1 MTSSESRGQDA
12 VQNDRMHEMKQRL
25 DAVLARC
32 MAGSRLAGLER
43 LTGGANQ
50 QMWLLEVATAEG
62 AQTRLVLRQ
71 ASLWNTTAEN
81 QLALDDEAR
90 LLILAG
96 EHQLPVPRVVAI
108 LSPEDGLG
116 KGYLMTHVAGETIPQ
131 KILRDERF
139 RTACSLLP
147 RQCGEVLARIHQ
159 LPVAG
164 SAFLRTLTTRQL
176 VDELYEEY
184 QGYREPR
191 PIFELAFRWLR
202 ENQPVPSGQPALV
215 HGDFRNGNLM
225 INEQGLASVLD
236 WELAYIGDP
245 MADLGWLCV
254 PSWRFGRIDQP
265 VGGFGG
271 TEALFDGYEA
281 VSGVRPDPETVR
293 FWEIFGTLKW
303 GVICQKM
310 AASFVAGHDTSP
322 ERGAIGRRAS
332 ETEVDLLQA
341 LVPLPQVALA

>member
-1 MTSSESRGQDA
+1 MASSENTGQQGA
-12 VQNDRMHEMKQRL
+12 NAGMEQRL
-25 DAVLARC
+25 ARVLGRC
-32 MAGSRLAGLER
+32 LPGSHLAGLAR

-50 QMWLLEVATAEG
+50 QMWLLDVEQADG
-62 AQTRLVLRQ
+62 ARSRLVLRQ
-71 ASLWNTTAEN
+71 ASQWNTADEN
-81 QLALDDEAR
+81 QLALDNEAR
-90 LLILAG
+90 LLLLAA
-96 EHQLPVPRVVAI
+96 EHDLPVPAVVAI
-108 LSPEDGLG
+108 LQPEDNLG
-116 KGYLMTHVAGETIPQ
+116 SGYLMAHVPGETIPQ
-131 KILRDERF
+131 KILRDDRY
-139 RTACSLLP
+139 RMACDLLP
-147 RQCGEVLARIHQ
+147 RQCGETLARIHQ
-159 LPVAG
+159 LPVTG
-164 SAFLRTLTTRQL
+164 LGFLRTLTVEQL
-176 VDELYEEY
+176 VDELYAEY

-202 ENQPVPSGQPALV
+202 DHLPASASGHGLV

-254 PSWRFGRIDQP
+254 PSWRFGRIDHP

-271 TEALFDGYEA
+271 LEALLDGYEA
-281 VSGVRPDPETVR
+281 VSGERPDPAVVH

-310 AASFVAGHDTSP
+310 AASFVSGQDTSP

-332 ETEVDLLQA
+332 ETEVDLLRA
-341 LVPLPQVALA
+341 LVPLPAVASA